1 MNNIIISCKNCK
13 EKSDNP
19 KGKFG
24 LKKMPKILCILIE
37 NKKDYK
43 VSLKLEEKLNIE
55 KYVNSETIKEYN
67 LVSAVIKTSEN
78 DTYNTLIKNMN
89 DNNWYLNLEN
99 NSVPFDT
106 KTEKQVGK
114 PFLLIYKA
122 K

>member
-1 MNNIIISCKNCK
+1 MFTEFMLGDGSFWFKNCK

-55 KYVNSETIKEYN
+55 KYVN
-67 LVSAVIKTSEN
+67 
-78 DTYNTLIKNMN
+78 
-89 DNNWYLNLEN
+89 
-99 NSVPFDT
+99 
-106 KTEKQVGK
+106 
-114 PFLLIYKA
+114 
-122 K
+122 